1 MLTSP
6 VVTDRDTRDSDVA
19 EKPRGLTEPYERRT
33 DVEGETTTVF
43 RAERASSPGSVGSPL
58 ELTVV
63 QSRGVTLSDALKP
76 WVAFEVWTRHRV
88 YLIGCQMRCVGV
100 YNRTENK
107 DETTHPLIG
116 ALLSGGRGQAGD
128 DVQLT
133 QPFPLPGTKAV
144 FRYEVGARQ
153 ATRFATSSVVE
164 RVVLRLGV
172 TTLEGT
178 GKGEAVHELT
188 ARFFMRTA

>member
-1 MLTSP
+1 M
-6 VVTDRDTRDSDVA
+6 A
-19 EKPRGLTEPYERRT
+19 AKPRGLPEPFERKA
-33 DVEGETTTVF
+33 DVEGETTTIF
-43 RAERASSPGSVGSPL
+43 RPDRSAPPGFHGSPL

-63 QSRGVTLSDALKP
+63 QSRGATLTDALKP
-76 WVAFEVWTRHRV
+76 WVAFEIWTRHRV

-100 YNRTENK
+100 FNRTESR

-116 ALLSGGRGQAGD
+116 ALLSGGRGQSGD

-153 ATRFATSSVVE
+153 ATRFATSSAVE
-164 RVVLRLGV
+164 RVVLRLGL
-172 TTLEGT
+172 TTLEGSGT
-178 GKGEAVHELT
+178 AEAVHELT
-188 ARFFMRTA
+188 ARFFMRTS